1 MNDAMEKDAV
11 ARVECPP
18 ARDPAVRWFIFAAMM
33 LGFGLYTVWEHYIRG
48 DYPRPDPYALNPYLK
63 YLFNHYTPY
72 LLIPIGLVAL
82 GMGLRHLG
90 RKLIA
95 DERGIRYG
103 GTEVTWDQIERLD
116 VSRLQEKGIL
126 CVRYGGDRTLKLDS
140 WKLQNFRKLV
150 GLVEANSP
158 SAARE
163 EAEGE
168 S

>member
-1 MNDAMEKDAV
+1 MNDAMEKDTV

-18 ARDPAVRWFIFAAMM
+18 ARDPAVRWFILAAMV
-33 LGFGLYTVWEHYIRG
+33 LGLAVWCYLDR
-48 DYPRPDPYALNPYLK
+48 RALPEAWDAKHINEIAAYL
-63 YLFNHYTPY
+63 LNNWGPVV
-72 LLIPIGLVAL
+72 LIPIGLVGV
-82 GMGLRHLG
+82 GMGIRHLG
-90 RKLIA
+90 RTLIA

-116 VSRLQEKGIL
+116 ASRLQEKGIL
-126 CVRYGGDRTLKLDS
+126 CVRYSGDRTLKLDS
-140 WKLQNFRKLV
+140 WKLQNFRELV

-163 EAEGE
+163 GAGGE